1 MNSNMEEDNIN
12 EEYRSSLA
20 DLTCNSKPL
29 ISMLTMLAE
38 DNLENAREIVKVIES
53 HLQKVGPE
61 IKLPVMYLI
70 DSIVKNV
77 GRQYLNLFT
86 QSIVSNFCSVFE
98 KVDEKTRMQLFK
110 LRQTWNGIFP
120 NKKLYAIDAR
130 VNAIDPAWPITAEKP
145 PQQTIHVN
153 PKFFENKQSPQ
164 PTKIIPE
171 NEVKSQ
177 EELQEEVRKQ
187 LWAKQ
192 QELLKLQ
199 QQKLELELM
208 QTKAKLEEQTRL
220 LNMHDKE
227 VRSVDPRLT
236 RLDPRIS
243 LRDPRLHKMTPGT
256 TASPI
261 GQNSTPTV
269 MSFGNRQ
276 RIGTELQNPPNNQ
289 MNFTNASH
297 TPNSQMK
304 LGSSHSVLPSFPAKS
319 ELNNNSNNN
328 NVLTKIVSS
337 STENSVSQCTN
348 GNKNMNSQSLS
359 EGKSNIPKHS
369 VTNLRTSENSKISGK
384 KVKKDDSQDVKNNED
399 MSKKNIS
406 PKKVSSGKKNTSNKK
421 MKNFEHDDD
430 KLSREKKEISQ
441 NKANINKSVI
451 KEKDRVN
458 ENEIINI
465 QHSELKTRKRRNLDK
480 TSKNNWEAEENSRRD
495 NSKVHRSTKSQSKVI
510 KSEENE
516 QTRKVSERER
526 SRSPL
531 KKAEKHSKKS
541 DNVRSNNQESSN
553 KSKLN
558 QEVKNRVSESNVIIK
573 KSDSCTKDQTTRDID
588 LRLLSSNTEKISH
601 EGHKSSSK
609 RELDQKLLKDEESK
623 ENEEEPPIK
632 KAKEGR
638 LDNLFGIQDQDY
650 RQISQM
656 SDLNLDKNVNQKGWA
671 QYKAIHPDEFKSPL
685 RPSREN
691 MDGSID
697 KISEREQEER
707 FDFHGGD
714 PRMYGYDSL
723 GRPRRRMRNDRFFK
737 QSSFD
742 RFKGH
747 YNQFGRDQQQVKAQM
762 ELMLANEKEILR
774 QAEQQLHSG
783 RMTNE
788 QYEDLRAQ
796 LENLYDRKR
805 LDDFHSLPKKNF
817 ARFNIPDKEFLNE
830 RYDKTSRRTDFIN
843 DKRPQGNFIY
853 CTIVTIFTNHQVFH
867 ENGNFMYTMKFTNM
881 TLYMMWPCI
890 LGFRPQLVRIIEVL
904 LYLILEQNNKLI
916 ILFLQLFTDKIS
928 EREQEER
935 FDFHG
940 GDPRM
945 YGYDSLGRP
954 RRRMR
959 NDRFFK
965 QSSFDRFKGHYNQFG
980 RDQQQVKA
988 QMELMLAN
996 EKEILRQAE
1005 QQLHSGR
1012 MTNEQYEDLRAQLE
1026 NLYDRKRL
1034 DDFHSLPK
1042 KNFARFNIPDKEFL
1056 NERYD
1061 KTSRR
1066 TDFINDK
1073 RPQGNFTVKDDSDDV
1088 MQEEKTRRV
1097 NKEEKLKDQSS
1108 LPPVRSIVID
1118 KQLRKI
1124 HFVGQTGVIMMEND
1138 DPREI
1143 SFKGAPKKVFI
1154 DDMEPLLLGFGG
1166 EVKEFEIEG
1175 KKHTIKFGAPSR
1187 ELYIDDYPYE
1197 ARFGGPSIKLF
1208 LDDAVHTIHLE
1219 GPPPNVQIS
1228 EESRKDLLKDLA
1240 FLNDKQGKDLASSGN
1255 ESKKGNSVKGESN
1268 KIESLDSKTDSQQ
1281 SNSNNSVVNKDVDLR
1296 SEKQKKAD
1304 SNKDQDFR
1312 KSDSLVED
1320 ISHDIDMRSVPE
1332 KEENIIEKN
1341 LSINQDLQNNRE
1353 SSKEEVPL
1361 SSFKDIDWRPV
1372 LLTAESSSPN
1382 RSPSTRE
1389 HSEQNEEKRHTHL
1402 DEKEFTQQPVD
1413 KTRMQNSPVTSV
1425 KRLVNERYPTTVHS
1439 SYRDSPPY
1447 WNQERMWDN
1456 PSRIE
1461 TSVASS
1467 VKKDD
1472 RDVTMSSRH
1481 IEWDSQKFT
1490 TNIYVFLNFSPRF
1503 PVRGSSPLR
1512 EQMGFGLHRRLGPRQ
1527 LIRLHQDNFPRP
1539 MLMGNP
1545 DMPAP
1550 PSVLRANL
1558 NQHSSSLGLGPPLP
1572 SYPQQFPTSGQRFN
1586 TETSQEVPYEAIA
1599 PNKNET
1605 VNIAEAISIQPKSEV
1620 SNSTTFTN
1628 ALPSLDV
1635 QTLFEKLVAAG
1646 IIPESKTSTSEES
1659 DNKNKST
1666 EEKEVKES
1674 TSEEKIPPIE
1684 FTNESLK
1691 ARYNGVIS
1699 ALYRGAQCAS
1709 CGLRFTEGQHERYSQ
1724 HLDWHFRVNRREKD
1738 GAKKAF
1744 SRKWFYD
1751 VEDWIQFE
1759 EIEDLEERARSFF
1772 ELQAD
1777 EEQFQIADQTEIPS
1791 VPAADNEEKNSCVV
1805 CREHFEQFWVEEEE
1819 EWHLKYAIREI
1830 EHGQWDWNEPSQ
1842 YGKGV
1847 MERRPVL
1854 RENRWTEYPH
1864 PPKPLMGPR
1873 RDDPLPPH
1881 STHPVPGKPPY
1892 GKDQWISASQINRN
1906 SLWPDRRHASDG
1918 WDWRDD
1924 FKRGPRCLPFRPN
1937 WESPPHHEEYPTYY
1951 REGPPPPPPPPRPP
1965 PGPPGPPPRP
1975 PYHNM
1980 YPYHPLCYEDFKK
1993 ASEAPETPVE
2003 VRKTDPLAAAIS
2015 VENIKKEIDKEN
2027 IEKEIKEEPKDEEE
2041 EEESK
2046 ETTEKDDS
2054 VIDTQPI
2061 DQDTISDEKETTN
2074 VEVVIK
2080 EEPLDNEK
2088 EEDVEKEQNEESI
2101 SEEIKVDENSIEEE
2115 TPNDIPVMEL
2125 CNLTSGATLE
2135 EEEIRP
2141 EAKKII
2147 LKSGGIVMKVRAD
2160 SIALPASPNSNAK
2173 PPTTESSECEEIK
2186 EMEYP
2191 PPDPRFKVLP
2201 PVQRGKEL
2209 SGLCT
2214 IM

>member
-261 GQNSTPTV
+261 GQNSTPTG

-276 RIGTELQNPPNNQ
+276 RIGTELQNPQSNQ
-289 MNFTNASH
+289 MNFTNTSH

-406 PKKVSSGKKNTSNKK
+406 PKKVSSGKKNTSTKK

-458 ENEIINI
+458 ENEISNI
-465 QHSELKTRKRRNLDK
+465 QHSEPKTRKRRNLDK
-480 TSKNNWEAEENSRRD
+480 MAKNNWEAEENSRRD

-510 KSEENE
+510 KSDENE

-531 KKAEKHSKKS
+531 KKTEKHSKRS

-558 QEVKNRVSESNVIIK
+558 QEVKNRVSESNVIMK

-588 LRLLSSNTEKISH
+588 LRLLSGNTEKLSH
-601 EGHKSSSK
+601 EGHKSVSK

-656 SDLNLDKNVNQKGWA
+656 SDINLDKNVKQKGWA

-697 KISEREQEER
+697 KMSEREQEER
-707 FDFHGGD
+707 FDFHVGD

-723 GRPRRRMRNDRFFK
+723 GRPRRSRMRNDRFFK

-742 RFKGH
+742 RFKSH

-805 LDDFHSLPKKNF
+805 LDDF
-817 ARFNIPDKEFLNE
+817 
-830 RYDKTSRRTDFIN
+830 
-843 DKRPQGNFIY
+843 Q
-853 CTIVTIFTNHQVFH
+853 
-867 ENGNFMYTMKFTNM
+867 
-881 TLYMMWPCI
+881 
-890 LGFRPQLVRIIEVL
+890 
-904 LYLILEQNNKLI
+904 
-916 ILFLQLFTDKIS
+916 
-928 EREQEER
+928 
-935 FDFHG
+935 
-940 GDPRM
+940 
-945 YGYDSLGRP
+945 
-954 RRRMR
+954 
-959 NDRFFK
+959 
-965 QSSFDRFKGHYNQFG
+965 
-980 RDQQQVKA
+980 
-988 QMELMLAN
+988 
-996 EKEILRQAE
+996 
-1005 QQLHSGR
+1005 
-1012 MTNEQYEDLRAQLE
+1012 
-1026 NLYDRKRL
+1026 
-1034 DDFHSLPK
+1034 SLPK

-1097 NKEEKLKDQSS
+1097 IKEEKLKDQSS

-1240 FLNDKQGKDLASSGN
+1240 FLNDKQGKDLASSGS
-1255 ESKKGNSVKGESN
+1255 ESKKVNNVKGESN
-1268 KIESLDSKTDSQQ
+1268 KIESSDSKTDSQQ

-1296 SEKQKKAD
+1296 SEKQKKSD

-1320 ISHDIDMRSVPE
+1320 ISHDIDMRSVAE
-1332 KEENIIEKN
+1332 KEENMIEKN

-1353 SSKEEVPL
+1353 SSKEEVPV

-1413 KTRMQNSPVTSV
+1413 KTRMQNSPVSSV

-1481 IEWDSQKFT
+1481 IEWDSQ
-1490 TNIYVFLNFSPRF
+1490 
-1503 PVRGSSPLR
+1503 
-1512 EQMGFGLHRRLGPRQ
+1512 
-1527 LIRLHQDNFPRP
+1527 
-1539 MLMGNP
+1539 
-1545 DMPAP
+1545 
-1550 PSVLRANL
+1550 
-1558 NQHSSSLGLGPPLP
+1558 
-1572 SYPQQFPTSGQRFN
+1572 
-1586 TETSQEVPYEAIA
+1586 
-1599 PNKNET
+1599 
-1605 VNIAEAISIQPKSEV
+1605 
-1620 SNSTTFTN
+1620 
-1628 ALPSLDV
+1628 
-1635 QTLFEKLVAAG
+1635 
-1646 IIPESKTSTSEES
+1646 
-1659 DNKNKST
+1659 
-1666 EEKEVKES
+1666 
-1674 TSEEKIPPIE
+1674 
-1684 FTNESLK
+1684 
-1691 ARYNGVIS
+1691 
-1699 ALYRGAQCAS
+1699 
-1709 CGLRFTEGQHERYSQ
+1709 
-1724 HLDWHFRVNRREKD
+1724 
-1738 GAKKAF
+1738 
-1744 SRKWFYD
+1744 
-1751 VEDWIQFE
+1751 
-1759 EIEDLEERARSFF
+1759 
-1772 ELQAD
+1772 
-1777 EEQFQIADQTEIPS
+1777 
-1791 VPAADNEEKNSCVV
+1791 
-1805 CREHFEQFWVEEEE
+1805 
-1819 EWHLKYAIREI
+1819 

-1951 REGPPPPPPPPRPP
+1951 REGPPPPPPPRP
-1965 PGPPGPPPRP
+1965 PPGPPPRP
-1975 PYHNM
+1975 PYHNIPRFPVRGSSPLREQIGFGLHRRLGPRQLIRLHQDNFPRPM
-1980 YPYHPLCYEDFKK
+1980 LMGNPDMPAPPSVLRANLNQHSSSLGLGPPLPSYPQQFPTSGQRFNTESSQEVPYEAIASNKNETVNIAEAISIQPKTEVSNSTTFTNALPPLDVQTLFEKLVAAGIIPESKTSNSEESGDKNKSTEEKEVKEPASEEKIPPIEFTNESLKARYNGVITALYRGAQCASCGLRFTEGQHERYSQHLDWHFRVNRREKDGAKKAFSRKWFYDVEDWIQFEEIEDLEERARSFFELQADEEQFQIADQTEIPSVPAADNEEKNSCVVCREHFEQFWVEEEEEWHLKYAIRVDDQPYHPLCYEDFKK

-2003 VRKTDPLAAAIS
+2003 VHKTDPLAAAIS
-2015 VENIKKEIDKEN
+2015 VENIKKEIDN
-2027 IEKEIKEEPKDEEE
+2027 DSIEKEIKEEPKDEED

-2061 DQDTISDEKETTN
+2061 DQDTISDEKETTS

-2088 EEDVEKEQNEESI
+2088 EEDVEKEQNEESV
-2101 SEEIKVDENSIEEE
+2101 SEEIKVDETSIEEE

-2125 CNLTSGATLE
+2125 CNLTSEATLE

-2173 PPTTESSECEEIK
+2173 PPTTESTECEEIK

-2209 SGLCT
+2209 SGLCS